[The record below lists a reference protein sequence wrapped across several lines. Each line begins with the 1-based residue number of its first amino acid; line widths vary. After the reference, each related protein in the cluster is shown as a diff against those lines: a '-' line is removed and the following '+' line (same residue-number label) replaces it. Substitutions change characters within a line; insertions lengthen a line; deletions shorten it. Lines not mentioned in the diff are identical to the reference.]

1 MAYTDI
7 DDPSAYFQ
15 TALYTGD
22 NANTKA
28 VTFDGNS
35 NMQPDLWWG
44 KTRST
49 ARNHNLIDSIRGVT
63 KTLQSDVTSAEL
75 SSDSSG
81 FLASFNS
88 NGFTTQ
94 KGSYDNGNVNISDR
108 TYVNWCWA
116 AGTAFT
122 NDASSTSVGSID
134 SAGSVN
140 TDAGF
145 SIISYTGTGS
155 NGTIAHGLGA
165 KPDMILIKNRS
176 NGQQWSSYWSPLGA
190 TKYMR
195 FATTNAVATAS
206 NRFANTEPTTS
217 VFTVST
223 DGEVNEDGLDLIAY
237 CFTNIQGYSKVGSY
251 AANENTD
258 GTFIYLGFKPAWI
271 MLKQSNL
278 ARDWH
283 MFDNKR
289 SSFNAVSKYLRPN
302 EAGAEDSGEEYVDFL
317 SNGFKIKNTG
327 NRFNDADGTYI
338 YMAFAEQPFVT
349 STGVPATAR

>member
-7 DDPSAYFQ
+7 DKPTDNFRIK
-15 TALYTGD
+15 LYAG
-22 NANTKA
+22 NAGANRAITWDETNT
-28 VTFDGNS
+28 
-35 NMQPDLWWG
+35 NMQPDMLWFKSRTDG
-44 KTRST
+44 QS
-49 ARNHNLIDSIRGVT
+49 HCLFDSIRGAV
-63 KTLQSDVTSAEL
+63 LRLIPNSAGTEGTENTNL
-75 SSDSSG
+75 DS
-81 FLASFNS
+81 FDT
-88 NGFTTQ
+88 NGFQ
-94 KGSYDNGNVNISDR
+94 VDAEAIVNGSSRN
-108 TYVNWCWA
+108 YVTWGWK
-116 AGTAFT
+116 AGTSFT

-223 DGEVNEDGLDLIAY
+223 DGEVNQDGLDLIAY

-302 EAGAEDSGEEYVDFL
+302 QSGSEDSGEEYVDFL

-327 NRFNDADGTYI
+327 NRFNDAGGTYI